1 MNPDHTA
8 GVTSIPGIPTTVL
21 VAPDSFK
28 GTFTAAEVADAIGR
42 GLEREGRPV
51 DLCPVADGG
60 EGTLDALLPA
70 RSTASCGRVTVTD
83 PLGRPIEARR
93 FALGRAASAIV
104 ETAAAS
110 GLGLVDPSE
119 RDAVAGQH
127 VRHGAAD
134 HGGDRGGR
142 RARLPRRRWQR
153 HHRRRRRRDPRDPA
167 RPAASRGARIV
178 VLTDVRTPF
187 EHAARVFGPQ
197 KGADEDT
204 VSRLTKR
211 LNDQAR
217 RLKRDPRGVPMT
229 GAAGGLSGG
238 LWAEF
243 GAELVPGAQ
252 FVLDAVDF
260 DRRMRAAR
268 AVVTGEGKLDQQS
281 LAGKV
286 VSEVATRARQAGV
299 PCHAIVGTREL
310 DSFGVRVLD
319 LQAVFEAGT
328 TRQIRAAAR
337 RLAERALERSRRRH
351 RPAVGQVPTVQRGS
365 GRRA

>member
-1 MNPDHTA
+1 LRPDFPITDDTA
-8 GVTSIPGIPTTVL
+8 GMIRGVPTTVL

-28 GTFTAAEVADAIGR
+28 GTLTAAEVADAIGR
-42 GLEREGRPV
+42 GLESAGRPV
-51 DLCPVADGG
+51 DLCPIADGG
-60 EGTLDALLPA
+60 EGTLDALVDAVGAEL
-70 RSTASCGRVTVTD
+70 RTASVSD
-83 PLGRPIEARR
+83 PLGRPIEAAFGVGDRV
-93 FALGRAASAIV
+93 AIV

-110 GLGLVDPSE
+110 GLGLVEPSE
-119 RDAVAGQH
+119 RDPIEASTYGTGQLIVAAIEAGAGLVYLGVGGSATTDGGAGAVRAI
-127 VRHGAAD
+127 RE
-134 HGGDRGGR
+134 GGGLG
-142 RARLPRRRWQR
+142 
-153 HHRRRRRRDPRDPA
+153 
-167 RPAASRGARIV
+167 GARIT

-187 EHAARVFGPQ
+187 EHAARVFAPQ
-197 KGADEDT
+197 KGADEDQ
-204 VSRLTKR
+204 VKRLTRR
-211 LNDQAR
+211 LVDQAR
-217 RLKRDPRGVPMT
+217 RFKRDPRGVPMT

-286 VSEVATRARQAGV
+286 VSEVSTRARQAGV

-319 LQAVFEAGT
+319 LQAVFEAST
-328 TRQIRAAAR
+328 PRQISAAA
-337 RLAERALERSRRRH
+337 
-351 RPAVGQVPTVQRGS
+351 GGRGE
-365 GRRA
+365 GV